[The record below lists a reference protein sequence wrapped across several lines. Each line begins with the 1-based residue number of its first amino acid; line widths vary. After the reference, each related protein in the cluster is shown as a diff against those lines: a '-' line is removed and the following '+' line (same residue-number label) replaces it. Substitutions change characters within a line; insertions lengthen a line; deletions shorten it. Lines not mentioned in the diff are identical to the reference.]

1 MNDLEKSGDYPS
13 TSTLSKQGLTAVA
26 CTAGGL
32 FLLILQSIARFRV
45 LGLIVGGVACILGII
60 SLLSKDSADKNAGL
74 VIGGAGILV
83 LLSKTGLPLIK
94 AAAGTLIAISGVG
107 LLALG
112 IWNAIKFFRGL
123 RKRS

>member
-1 MNDLEKSGDYPS
+1 MNDLEKSDDYPS

-32 FLLILQSIARFRV
+32 FLLILQSIAKSWV
-45 LGLIVGGVACILGII
+45 GLIVGGIACVLGII
-60 SLLSKDSADKNAGL
+60 SLLSKDSADKKAGL

>member
-1 MNDLEKSGDYPS
+1 MNDLEKTGDYPS

-45 LGLIVGGVACILGII
+45 LGLIIGGVACVLGII
-60 SLLSKDSADKNAGL
+60 SLLSKDSADKKAGM
-74 VIGGAGILV
+74 VISGAGILA
-83 LLSKTGLPLIK
+83 LLSKIGPAPLK
-94 AAAGTLIAISGVG
+94 ALAGTLIAISGVG

-112 IWNAIKFFRGL
+112 IWNAIKFFKGL